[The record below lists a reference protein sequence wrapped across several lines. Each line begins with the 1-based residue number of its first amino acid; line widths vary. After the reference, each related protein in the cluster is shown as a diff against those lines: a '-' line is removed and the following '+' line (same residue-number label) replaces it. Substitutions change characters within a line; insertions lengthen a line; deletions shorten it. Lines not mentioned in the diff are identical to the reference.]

1 MTRPSTNFSRRTTAR
16 TAGQVLCSSNP
27 LQDSNAGIEDQRI
40 TLWNSLPDFVV
51 KVNSI
56 NVFKK
61 RLDKYWSYQESMF
74 DYTADIAGI
83 GDRSEF
89 TVDIDLS

>member
-1 MTRPSTNFSRRTTAR
+1 MY
-16 TAGQVLCSSNP
+16 L
-27 LQDSNAGIEDQRI
+27 
-40 TLWNSLPDFVV
+40 
-51 KVNSI
+51 
-56 NVFKK
+56 KK